1 MYVSDG
7 QTEEGS
13 SRFINIS
20 NNCDGYVD
28 SYSFDLNNHVT
39 SKQADCFY
47 SSKQKQLET
56 IGIP

>member
-7 QTEEGS
+7 QTEEES
-13 SRFINIS
+13 SSFINIS
-20 NNCDGYVD
+20 NNRDGYVD
-28 SYSFDLNNHVT
+28 SYFFNLNNHVA